1 MCIIVHNRYVGNEIK
16 NKKKPGGTMEYTE
29 NQVNAIKLFNKY
41 VEDGD
46 FIESDDTSEWFDYGW
61 MNEIFGVLL
70 KNGWTQK
77 TAEGTIGSLI
87 EKNVIY
93 KYEMMKGYETP
104 DGKDQWLWIVKWV
117 DLNKEV
123 A

>member
-1 MCIIVHNRYVGNEIK
+1 VGIEIK

-41 VEDGD
+41 VEGSD
-46 FIESDDTSEWFDYGW
+46 FCESDDTSEWFEYGW

-87 EKNVIY
+87 EKGVIY
-93 KYEMMKGYETP
+93 KYDMMRGSDTP
-104 DGKDQWLWIVKWV
+104 DGKDQWLWVVKWV
-117 DLNKEV
+117 DLDKEV